1 MSSANQNGSYQT
13 LLAAPPSS
21 RDDQLEPDTTALWS
35 SGLCDC
41 CADPKLCCLTCWFPC
56 ITFGRIAEAVDHG
69 KTSCIASAGIHALLT
84 YMTGFGWMYSYIYR
98 SKMRKQ
104 YTRDSSYHFKDC
116 LAHFCCESCAL
127 CQEYRETQLHG
138 SIEGD
143 EEQKYGVEVIPEGMI
158 R

>member
-1 MSSANQNGSYQT
+1 MSSPNKNVYQT
-13 LLAAPPSS
+13 LLGSPPSS
-21 RDDQLEPDTTALWS
+21 PDDQLEPNTTVLWS

-41 CADPKLCCLTCWFPC
+41 CADPKLCCLTCWCPC
-56 ITFGRIAEAVDHG
+56 ITFGRIAEGVDHG
-69 KTSCIASAGIHALLT
+69 KTSCVASAGIHALLT

-104 YTRDSSYHFKDC
+104 YTGDSSHFKDC

-127 CQEYRETQLHG
+127 CQEYRELQFRG
-138 SIEGD
+138 STGD
-143 EEQKYGVEVIPEGMI
+143 EQQKYGVEAVPVTPGGMI